1 MSSVVISGDTSGAIT
16 LAAPAIAGTNTLSLP
31 AQTATIATLTT
42 PSFATTIGV
51 GGATAAAS
59 GAGITFPASQSAS
72 SDANTLDDYEEGTF
86 TPFLGGS
93 GGNPTGVTYVNQQG
107 KYVKIGKQVTVLGTL
122 SFTTYTGGSGSI
134 QISGLPFTSA
144 NDGIGAWGSS
154 MVEQVSLGVGKT
166 FTSTAISSNSGS
178 IIVVAGGSSVN
189 YDNLTFTAVAS
200 SGTTKYLTYGITYF
214 AN

>member
-1 MSSVVISGDTSGAIT
+1 MSSVVISGDTSGSIT
-16 LAAPAIAGTNTLSLP
+16 LQAPAVAGSTTLTLP
-31 AQTATIATLTT
+31 ATTATLATLTT
-42 PSFATTIGV
+42 PSFASTIGV
-51 GGATAAAS
+51 GGATASAS
-59 GAGITFPASQSAS
+59 GAGITFPATQSAS

-93 GGNPTGVTYVNQQG
+93 GANPTGVTYVNQQG
-107 KYVKIGKQVTVLGTL
+107 KYVKIGKQVTVSGIL

-144 NDGIGAWGSS
+144 NDGIAAWGSS
-154 MVEQVSLGVGKT
+154 MVEQVLLGVGKT
-166 FTSTAISSNSGS
+166 FATSAITPNTGS
-178 IIVVAGGSSVN
+178 IIVVAGGSSAN